1 MGGFILRKVGAAL
14 IVVFL
19 ASVLV
24 FVGVRAIPGDP
35 ALAFAAEERDPAV
48 ARRRSGTS
56 TASTSRCPS
65 ST

>member
-1 MGGFILRKVGAAL
+1 MGVFIFRKLGAAL

-35 ALAFAAEERDPAV
+35 ALAYAAEERDA
-48 ARRRSGTS
+48 AALEAIGTS
-56 TASTSRCPS
+56 AASTNRCTS

>member
-1 MGGFILRKVGAAL
+1 MGGFIFRKLGAAL

-35 ALAFAAEERDPAV
+35 ALAYAAEERDPA
-48 ARRRSGTS
+48 ALAGDPGRSTG
-56 TASTSRCPS
+56 STSRCPS

>member
-1 MGGFILRKVGAAL
+1 MGVFILRKSGAAL

-35 ALAFAAEERDPAV
+35 ALA
-48 ARRRSGTS
+48 
-56 TASTSRCPS
+56 
-65 ST
+65 